1 MTRLTRTLKR
11 DVRRKVIFTDFFDT
25 LVHRTVHPNY
35 ALKLWAKFL
44 IRELGLSLTSDAL
57 YDIRN
62 GALAHLSRRKKLR
75 IVEVPYD
82 SVIREVYERLVN
94 SDKLSQCEYGG
105 FENIFKQADFEGETA
120 VQFKN
125 EELIE
130 DLAFWKKKGYSI
142 YLITDFHLSE
152 EIIHRLLKFHDIS
165 DVFDGVFVSCTLQKS
180 KETGTIYPHVLE
192 LTNTS
197 GHEAIMLGDNYTSDV
212 ENAEKFG
219 IQGVHLKH
227 VSHKFRNKHQLFGNN
242 QDAFKQACKDIETRC
257 RKSPHPFSTYIFH
270 FYFFTERL
278 YIKARQE
285 GLKNLHFLAREGQ
298 YLKRLFD
305 AYQEMLGYPEEARIK
320 THYLKMSRQSSIQIS
335 LKPLHQEDFSA
346 FKARYGALT
355 ASLFMDN
362 LQFPERIQRQII
374 QELGEIP
381 ETPDKDFISS
391 ETFARLKGNPTFA
404 SYYETH
410 RKSQKKAFNN
420 YLDSYG
426 VDFREDGMHLVDVG
440 WGGTM
445 QENLYHYFEEEIPVT
460 GYYLGLKEIY
470 NIQPDTKR
478 YGLNFSVYPGKTYSD
493 DVLMANGQLYEQLLG
508 ASHGSTLCYTD
519 QDPDSYAVLFHEKN
533 EKEVFEKLVH
543 PVQEYM
549 FEQFKDL
556 FEVLRPIEYSQEMV
570 QDYIT
575 DLALRAGI
583 FTRKK
588 NVEFVD
594 QLSAGF
600 YQNVGENKVG
610 INYSPSQIKTSKLSL
625 LLGFIRSPEKI
636 FRYLVK
642 VKPFLY
648 AKGLYWLSWPIHLS
662 YYYIKFNFWFK
673 KKWLSKGL
681 VS

>member
-1 MTRLTRTLKR
+1 MTRLRRTLER
-11 DVRRKVIFTDFFDT
+11 EDQRKVIFTDFFDT
-25 LVHRTVHPNY
+25 LVHRTVNPNY
-35 ALKLWAKFL
+35 TLKLWAKFL
-44 IRELGLSLTSDAL
+44 IREIGLSLDEGAL
-57 YDIRN
+57 YDIRKS
-62 GALAHLSRRKKLR
+62 AVSHLAGKLKLR
-75 IVEVPYD
+75 GVEVPYEA
-82 SVIREVYERLVN
+82 VIEEIYQRLVN
-94 SDKLSQCEYGG
+94 SGLLFTTKYEHWKAV
-105 FENIFKQADFEGETA
+105 FKKADYLAETA

-125 EELIE
+125 ETLTKELYY
-130 DLAFWKKKGYSI
+130 FRSQGYSI
-142 YLITDFHLSE
+142 YLITDFHQSDELISQILEFHGLSD
-152 EIIHRLLKFHDIS
+152 L
-165 DVFDGVFVSCTLQKS
+165 FDAIFVSCSLKKS
-180 KETGTIYPHVLE
+180 KEAGSIYPIVLE
-192 LTNTS
+192 RTQVDANR
-197 GHEAIMLGDNYTSDV
+197 AVMLGDNRQSDI
-212 ENAEKFG
+212 ENAAKYG
-219 IQGVHLKH
+219 IYGIHVKH
-227 VSHKFRNKHQLFGNN
+227 RRHKVRNKKELFGNN
-242 QDAFKQACKDIETRC
+242 DRAFKQACKEIEVQC
-257 RKSPHPFSTYIFH
+257 KKSPHPFSTYIFH

-305 AYQEMLGYPEEARIK
+305 AYQEMNGFSEEAKIK
-320 THYLKMSRQSSIQIS
+320 THYLKMSRQASIQIS

-355 ASLFMDN
+355 ATLFMDN
-362 LQFPERIQRQII
+362 LQFPEQVQRQII

-391 ETFARLKGNPTFA
+391 ETLLRLKGNATFA
-404 SYYETH
+404 SHYEAH
-410 RKSQKKAFNN
+410 RKSQKRAFNK
-420 YLDSYG
+420 YIKSYG
-426 VDFREDGMHLVDVG
+426 VDFRDEGMHLVDVG

-460 GYYLGLKEIY
+460 GYYLGLKEVY

-508 ASHGSTLCYTD
+508 ASHGSTVCYTD
-519 QDPDSYAVLFHEKN
+519 EDPDSFAVLFHEKN

-549 FEQFKDL
+549 FEQFKAL
-556 FEVLRPIEYSQEMV
+556 FEGLRPIEYSQETA
-570 QDYIT
+570 QEYLT

-583 FTRKK
+583 FTRKE
-588 NVEFVD
+588 NVKFVD
-594 QLSAGF
+594 KLSAGF

-610 INYSPSQIKTSKLSL
+610 INYSPSQIKTSKLAL
-625 LLGFIRSPEKI
+625 LVSFFKSPEKL